1 MQKER
6 RRGHKES
13 NANDVVSEQTKS
25 DSIGVGHVI
34 CMNVL
39 EEGSRERNVTMK
51 LFIEQSM
58 SWHIEHCARSTVSK
72 G

>member
-25 DSIGVGHVI
+25 DSIGVGRGNLYECI
-34 CMNVL
+34 GRRF
-39 EEGSRERNVTMK
+39 EREKCYNEIVHRTINELAHRT
-51 LFIEQSM
+51 L
-58 SWHIEHCARSTVSK
+58 CAQYSQ
-72 G
+72 